1 MLRAV
6 TLSQNWGRLSRLSR
20 ICIMKIGRCRKLQSG
35 LGLRAGSPV
44 DKSPSHPHDK
54 CVSARI
60 PQSAHLIPPDW
71 HSPGSLMGQN
81 VTHIFKQSK
90 WSYLKIGEREAL
102 NASQATISVPQ
113 RVAAWPTGEE
123 SGCYWGIWISFYFYY
138 IPIIKM
144 GDLHRVKGYFTQEAH
159 SVLVQQMFSFL
170 QPWKNST
177 QRESW

>member
-1 MLRAV
+1 MQAAAV
-6 TLSQNWGRLSRLSR
+6 WLGFESWFSSWQESLPSPRQMCECQN
-20 ICIMKIGRCRKLQSG
+20 
-35 LGLRAGSPV
+35 SPV
-44 DKSPSHPHDK
+44 YPPH
-54 CVSARI
+54 S
-60 PQSAHLIPPDW
+60 PDW
-71 HSPGSLMGQN
+71 HSPVSLMGQN

-113 RVAAWPTGEE
+113 MVAAWPTGEE

-177 QRESW
+177 RRELW